1 MTDKI
6 WEFLTDNRLR
16 LVIIHETQI
25 CENTHHCL
33 ITDKQKQTLKLL
45 RFLCV
50 NFFIEFEYP
59 KGSKLFSYCSSS
71 NKNNASQTDG
81 EMELK

>member
-25 CENTHHCL
+25 CEITHHCL

-45 RFLCV
+45 QSISLLSLNIPKDQSFLV
-50 NFFIEFEYP
+50 TAPAVIRIMLHKQMVKWN
-59 KGSKLFSYCSSS
+59 
-71 NKNNASQTDG
+71 
-81 EMELK
+81 